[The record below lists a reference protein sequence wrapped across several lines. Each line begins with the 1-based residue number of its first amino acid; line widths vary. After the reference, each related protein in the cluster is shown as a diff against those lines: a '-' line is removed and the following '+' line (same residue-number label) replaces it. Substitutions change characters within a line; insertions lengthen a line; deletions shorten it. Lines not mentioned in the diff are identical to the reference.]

1 MELIHARAWHASRLA
16 RPAVPLATRSMPPVV
31 YGRPRDPIHTPTAGH
46 DETSLESSSPS
57 FQLVS
62 PPVFAHGKLAR
73 GATATD
79 DTSYDTSVASM
90 PPMPK
95 THSLETDIES
105 ESDTEAPAPM
115 TLAARM
121 QKSTAPRATPLFLF
135 SDDDEPAAPNS
146 STKDARQARMARLR
160 ELAQQRAMV
169 NSSDDEEP
177 ALASRASPEAR
188 PAPEP
193 APPAALDVDSDVS
206 DDLAPPP
213 PPGPRSRGLSKKE
226 EREMHSMT
234 ARLRR
239 ENRTS
244 LPAVE
249 PKRYQL
255 SELLSTIQH
264 AAAAS
269 PANAMHSSD
278 PVEMSSTPDAKPPPA
293 PRPTRSS
300 PKDTHTRAKWAWI
313 EQQRAMPHTD
323 GHDNASDDDLEVVAL
338 GPARSPRVRFRSSPP
353 PDPNRAAADAA
364 MAHLAVYPRTP
375 RRQRIS
381 TNEYRSPHAQ
391 APSMLPVSDE
401 QMSAAGHAFALA
413 AHKSA
418 GTLPPTS
425 PARVDPTSPPR
436 CAPAPPVLGLDAL
449 NVTLLQKIHAQN
461 AQLHAKKH
469 HHTPVPEPEP
479 RAPSPDPAALPAR
492 APTPSPVSSAASSPH
507 SARSSE
513 KENIPP
519 PREAPPAAPRLSH
532 ASTPSFS
539 GSLHAPLAEIPSP
552 DLGAFFAPT
561 PVVDAGTD
569 PAPTPGSSLARTPS
583 NHSVLAQFFEAGT
596 QEPVRSGSLDIF
608 ANERC
613 SGPVGGMT
621 QFFDATPV
629 GAATRSQEAMP
640 PPTHAPSGDAFA
652 ALRRA
657 EQANAQA
664 PPSPDVLPSL
674 HPSVI
679 DMVEASSREVPAT
692 DGMVYLNEDG
702 FFTQTKPAELSLPAS
717 ASNSDSESEADVPHA
732 EEAERVRPRHRP
744 TSAFVYGEAEES
756 DEEAQGGGHGGL
768 AGVFSDKDSNSD
780 DDGDQD
786 SDADGDLSSLLDDES
801 DEDADAKDEA
811 ALQRYMQHRDED
823 DAAMQALHERATKGL
838 LRHRRRGKDN
848 LLADLLDEDADE
860 DELRRRLQ
868 APQFRK
874 SQRRQVVGDGLDA
887 LATRDDAQA
896 FVRMYSET
904 HEATDE
910 HAKYD
915 FLAAGDDSSGDER
928 VSTHT
933 VRMEVL
939 RRKHERA
946 LSPATPDLSLDD
958 DVTAHIKLRPRRPS
972 VPPKRAAQNSDDET
986 SHVCVYRSPQ
996 YSRVLFQSGKVDVSQ
1011 LPRDVQEKRARL
1023 LDEYSHEP
1031 TWQQGRGGRSGI
1043 DRRRSGP
1050 SKRSVSAPTPRVL
1063 EPATSAPSVLVP
1075 HVLRREA
1082 HYP

>member
-1 MELIHARAWHASRLA
+1 
-16 RPAVPLATRSMPPVV
+16 MPPVV
-31 YGRPRDPIHTPTAGH
+31 YGRPRDPIDTPTAGH
-46 DETSLESSSPS
+46 DETSTESSSPS

-62 PPVFAHGKLAR
+62 PPMLAQGKLANS
-73 GATATD
+73 TTD
-79 DTSYDTSVASM
+79 DTSYDTSVASV

-95 THSLETDIES
+95 THSLETDVES
-105 ESDTEAPAPM
+105 ESDTEAPATT

-121 QKSTAPRATPLFLF
+121 QKSSAPRATPLFFF
-135 SDDDEPAAPNS
+135 SDDDEPAAPTS
-146 STKDARQARMARLR
+146 PPKDARQARMARLR
-160 ELAQQRAMV
+160 ELAQQRATSS
-169 NSSDDEEP
+169 SSDDEPAPEP
-177 ALASRASPEAR
+177 RTSPKSQ

-193 APPAALDVDSDVS
+193 AAPVPDDVDSDVS
-206 DDLAPPP
+206 DDLAAPPQ
-213 PPGPRSRGLSKKE
+213 PGPRSRGLSKKE

-264 AAAAS
+264 AASS

-278 PVEMSSTPDAKPPPA
+278 PVEVSSTPDAKPAAA
-293 PRPTRSS
+293 PLPLRSP
-300 PKDTHTRAKWAWI
+300 PKDAHTRTKWAWI
-313 EQQRAMPHTD
+313 EQQRSAHNHEND
-323 GHDNASDDDLEVVAL
+323 SASDDDLEVVTL
-338 GPARSPRVRFRSSPP
+338 GPSRSPRVRFRSSPP
-353 PDPNRAAADAA
+353 PDTSRAAADAA
-364 MAHLAVYPRTP
+364 MAHLAVHPRTP

-391 APSMLPVSDE
+391 APPMPPVSDE

-436 CAPAPPVLGLDAL
+436 RAPAPPVLGLDSL
-449 NVTLLQKIHAQN
+449 NATLLQKVHAQN
-461 AQLHAKKH
+461 AQLHAKKN
-469 HHTPVPEPEP
+469 HHTPAPAPEP

-492 APTPSPVSSAASSPH
+492 APTPSPASSAASSPQ
-507 SARSSE
+507 SAHSSE
-513 KENIPP
+513 KENVPP
-519 PREAPPAAPRLSH
+519 PRTVSPAAPRLSH

-539 GSLHAPLAEIPSP
+539 GSLHAPLAELPAP

-561 PVVDAGTD
+561 PAVDAGAD
-569 PAPTPGSSLARTPS
+569 PMPTPGSPLARTQS

-608 ANERC
+608 ANERR

-629 GAATRSQEAMP
+629 GGATRSQEAMP
-640 PPTHAPSGDAFA
+640 PPTRAPSGDAFA

-657 EQANAQA
+657 EQSDAQA

-674 HPSVI
+674 RPSMI
-679 DMVEASSREVPAT
+679 DSVEESSREARAT

-702 FFTQTKPAELSLPAS
+702 FFTQTKPAEQAS
-717 ASNSDSESEADVPHA
+717 APSSDSESDA
-732 EEAERVRPRHRP
+732 EPPAVEKEHGRPRRPP
-744 TSAFVYGEAEES
+744 TSAFVFGEADES
-756 DEEAQGGGHGGL
+756 DEEAQDGGHGGL
-768 AGVFSDKDSNSD
+768 AGVFSDKGSDSD

-811 ALQRYMQHRDED
+811 ARQRYMQDRDED

-838 LRHRRRGKDN
+838 LRHRRRGKDD

-874 SQRRQVVGDGLDA
+874 SQRRQVDGDGLDA
-887 LATRDDAQA
+887 LAARDDAQA

-904 HEATDE
+904 HDATDD

-915 FLAAGDDSSGDER
+915 FLDAGDESSGDER
-928 VSTHT
+928 VSAHT
-933 VRMEVL
+933 VRAEIL
-939 RRKHERA
+939 RRQRERA
-946 LSPATPDLSLDD
+946 LSPAAPEPSLHD
-958 DVTAHIKLRPRRPS
+958 DVAGHVKLRPRRPS
-972 VPPKRAAQNSDDET
+972 MPPKRAAQNSDDET
-986 SHVCVYRSPQ
+986 SH

-1050 SKRSVSAPTPRVL
+1050 SKRSTSAPTPRVL

-1082 HYP
+1082 HFP

>member
-1 MELIHARAWHASRLA
+1 
-16 RPAVPLATRSMPPVV
+16 MPPVV
-31 YGRPRDPIHTPTAGH
+31 YGRPRDPIDPHPAGH

-62 PPVFAHGKLAR
+62 PSMYAQGKSVAH

-79 DTSYDTSVASM
+79 DTSYETSVASM

-95 THSLETDIES
+95 THTLETDVES
-105 ESDTEAPAPM
+105 ESDTEAPAASL

-121 QKSTAPRATPLFLF
+121 QKKSKAPRATPLFLF
-135 SDDDEPAAPNS
+135 SDDDEPTTTASPP
-146 STKDARQARMARLR
+146 KDARQARMARLR
-160 ELAQQRAMV
+160 ELAQHRATAA
-169 NSSDDEEP
+169 SSDDEEP
-177 ALASRASPEAR
+177 GPDALRASSAGLG

-193 APPAALDVDSDVS
+193 PAPPAPLEDVESDVS
-206 DDLAPPP
+206 EGLEALPPAP
-213 PPGPRSRGLSKKE
+213 GSRSRGLSKKE

-269 PANAMHSSD
+269 PAHHAMHSSD
-278 PVEMSSTPDAKPPPA
+278 PVEMSSTPDAKPAPPA
-293 PRPTRSS
+293 QLPLRS
-300 PKDTHTRAKWAWI
+300 PPAKDAHTRAKWAWV
-313 EQQRAMPHTD
+313 EQQKRSAPHRD
-323 GHDNASDDDLEVVAL
+323 EHDSASDDDLEVVAL

-353 PDPNRAAADAA
+353 PDTSRAAADAA
-364 MAHLAVYPRTP
+364 MAQLAVHPRTP

-391 APSMLPVSDE
+391 APSMPPVSDE
-401 QMSAAGHAFALA
+401 QMNAAGHAFALA
-413 AHKSA
+413 AHKIA

-436 CAPAPPVLGLDAL
+436 RTHAPPVLGLDAL
-449 NVTLLQKIHAQN
+449 NATLLEKVHAQN
-461 AQLHAKKH
+461 AQLHAQKH
-469 HHTPVPEPEP
+469 HHTLAPTPAPEP
-479 RAPSPDPAALPAR
+479 RPPSPDPAALPAR
-492 APTPSPVSSAASSPH
+492 APTPSPVPSDASSPH
-507 SARSSE
+507 STHSSE

-519 PREAPPAAPRLSH
+519 SRDASPAAPQLSH
-532 ASTPSFS
+532 ASTPSLS
-539 GSLHAPLAEIPSP
+539 GSLHAPLTELPAS

-561 PVVDAGTD
+561 PAVDAGPG
-569 PAPTPGSSLARTPS
+569 PALTSGSPLSRTQS
-583 NHSVLAQFFEAGT
+583 NHSVLAQFFEDGT

-608 ANERC
+608 ANNRR

-629 GAATRSQEAMP
+629 GAASHSQEAMP
-640 PPTHAPSGDAFA
+640 PPTRAPSGDAFA

-657 EQANAQA
+657 EQADAQA

-674 HPSVI
+674 HPS
-679 DMVEASSREVPAT
+679 MVGSFEEPSREAHGT

-702 FFTQTKPAELSLPAS
+702 FFTQTKPAEPAWPAS
-717 ASNSDSESEADVPHA
+717 APSNDSASEADEPHVVA
-732 EEAERVRPRHRP
+732 TERVRSRHRP

-756 DEEAQGGGHGGL
+756 DEEARDGGHGGL
-768 AGVFSDKDSNSD
+768 AGVFSDQGSDSD
-780 DDGDQD
+780 DEGDQD

-801 DEDADAKDEA
+801 DEDADVKDEA
-811 ALQRYMQHRDED
+811 ARQRYLQHRDED

-838 LRHRRRGKDN
+838 LRHRRRGKND
-848 LLADLLDEDADE
+848 LLAELLDEDADE

-874 SQRRQVVGDGLDA
+874 SQRRQVEGDGLDA
-887 LATRDDAQA
+887 LAARDDAQA

-904 HEATDE
+904 HDATDE

-915 FLAAGDDSSGDER
+915 FLDVGDESSEDER
-928 VSTHT
+928 VSAHT
-933 VRMEVL
+933 VRAEIL
-939 RRKHERA
+939 RRQSERA
-946 LSPATPDLSLDD
+946 LSPAASEPSLDD
-958 DVTAHIKLRPRRPS
+958 DDDTGHIKLRARRPS

-986 SHVCVYRSPQ
+986 SHVCMLHTHLAVLSCPFPVGQGRRGTTAARCPRKARAPLGRIQSRTHLAAGARRPQRNRSSAQ
-996 YSRVLFQSGKVDVSQ
+996 RTQQALHLSTHTS
-1011 LPRDVQEKRARL
+1011 RARASDL
-1023 LDEYSHEP
+1023 GAVRP
-1031 TWQQGRGGRSGI
+1031 RAACAATRGALPI
-1043 DRRRSGP
+1043 DARIP
-1050 SKRSVSAPTPRVL
+1050 IT
-1063 EPATSAPSVLVP
+1063 
-1075 HVLRREA
+1075 
-1082 HYP
+1082 